1 MKKAG
6 VPGTPYSLR
15 HSFAQNLLASGASI
29 FDIKDMM
36 GHEVLKT
43 TGRYLSIDTQL
54 MRKALFDE

>member
-1 MKKAG
+1 
-6 VPGTPYSLR
+6 
-15 HSFAQNLLASGASI
+15 
-29 FDIKDMM
+29 M